1 MSSSAVVIGRV
12 GRPHGIGGA
21 VHTRGSGRTLP
32 SIAPGETVEVRPTG
46 GAEPRSLL
54 VTSRAG
60 LPDQP
65 ILTFAGVT
73 TREEAAALTGAEIA
87 VPPSRLPEIDDPDT
101 FFVAELIGCEVLL
114 GERPIGT
121 VVQVIPAPANDV
133 LEVSRPEGPALIP
146 FTADAVRELDVAGRR
161 IVIRPDLLGID

>member
-1 MSSSAVVIGRV
+1 VSSSAVVIGQI

-32 SIAPGETVEVRPTG
+32 SIAPGEMVEVRPS

-65 ILTFAGVT
+65 ILMFAGVT
-73 TREEAAALTGAEIA
+73 TREEAAALTGSDIA

-101 FFVAELIGCEVLL
+101 FFVSDLIGCEVLL
-114 GERPIGT
+114 GERPLGT

-133 LEVSRPEGPALIP
+133 LEVSRPEGSALIP
-146 FTADAVRELDVAGRR
+146 FTADAVRELDLAGRR

>member
-1 MSSSAVVIGRV
+1 MIGRI

-32 SIAPGETVEVRPTG
+32 SLEPGETVEVRPVG

-60 LPDQP
+60 LADQP

-73 TREEAAALTGAEIA
+73 TREGAAALTGAEIA
-87 VPPSRLPEIDDPDT
+87 VAPSRLPEIDDPDT
-101 FFVAELIGCEVLL
+101 FFVNDLIGCEVLL
-114 GERPIGT
+114 GDRPLGT

-146 FTADAVRELDVAGRR
+146 FTADAVRELDLPGRR